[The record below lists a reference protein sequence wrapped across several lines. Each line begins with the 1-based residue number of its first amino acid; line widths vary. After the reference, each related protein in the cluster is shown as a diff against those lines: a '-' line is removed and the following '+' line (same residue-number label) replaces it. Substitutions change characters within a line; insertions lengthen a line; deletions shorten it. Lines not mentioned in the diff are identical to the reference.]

1 MAIHGRFGTAYGWV
15 QLIIENVLLAALSAA
30 LSLPASAW
38 AMRSVVAALQR
49 ISLSVPPARMDAGL
63 MFFAFAIAVGTGVLF
78 GLVPLWVLGD
88 GIDGGNPL
96 PTGAGRSKEA
106 WVNMLGVAIP
116 VSITLD
122 YAPQTPAASAEFY
135 RDVLGMEIVGGTGP
149 DRPLGA
155 SAFLCYTRP
164 CPSPLNILKLIICG
178 PIQLFPL
185 LPTVCPDE
193 GRLKPS
199 RHRLPDCPL
208 FCWHS

>member
-1 MAIHGRFGTAYGWV
+1 MKPLEGGMGKRVECRNTGIHHVGLR
-15 QLIIENVLLAALSAA
+15 AA
-30 LSLPASAW
+30 
-38 AMRSVVAALQR
+38 
-49 ISLSVPPARMDAGL
+49 
-63 MFFAFAIAVGTGVLF
+63 
-78 GLVPLWVLGD
+78 
-88 GIDGGNPL
+88 N
-96 PTGAGRSKEA
+96 
-106 WVNMLGVAIP
+106 
-116 VSITLD
+116 
-122 YAPQTPAASAEFY
+122 PAASAEFY